1 MDRRQFFEWLGGATG
16 VVALG
21 GFVFVRAAYAR
32 GELRKKLT
40 NEAMKELIPKAH
52 QEVLSLPERAQQ
64 EISTWFHGPCLNSA
78 EFVYDICS
86 PAFAE
91 RLFACDTP
99 QLREECFVNAFNSK
113 VVSSE
118 EILARVRLIAKT
130 VGSELDQDWADACS
144 RISKQW
150 DIHLK
155 PHGTSVATDFAA
167 RMEPAIRRSL
177 DETVRQ
183 AKTVIPPT
191 NQGESLQTIGE
202 AVLLAMEVVRFP
214 SELVLP
220 MFLILALRP
229 FIGYVADLLT
239 GRTAGQIRQYQG
251 EISGRIAT
259 LGDRIGGEFYETI
272 KSQVVALHAWQEKAL
287 VQEAGAKAWETI
299 GWV

>member
-1 MDRRQFFEWLGGATG
+1 MDRRQFFEWLSGTTG
-16 VVALG
+16 IVALG
-21 GFVFVRAAYAR
+21 GFVFGRAAYAR
-32 GELRKKLT
+32 GELRKKFT
-40 NEAMKELIPKAH
+40 NEAMTELIPKAH

-86 PAFAE
+86 PAFTE
-91 RLFACDTP
+91 RLASCDTP
-99 QLREECFVNAFNSK
+99 HLREQCFVNAFHSK

-118 EILARVRLIAKT
+118 EILAQVRLIAKT
-130 VGSELDQDWADACS
+130 VGSELDRNWADACS

-150 DIHLK
+150 DINLK
-155 PHGTSVATDFAA
+155 PHGTSVAADFAA
-167 RMEPAIRRSL
+167 RMEPAIRQSL

-183 AKTVIPPT
+183 AKTATPPT
-191 NQGESLQTIGE
+191 NQSDSLLTIGE
-202 AVLLAMEVVRFP
+202 AVLLGMEVIWFP
-214 SELVLP
+214 SGIVSP
-220 MFLILALRP
+220 AFLILALRP
-229 FIGYVADLLT
+229 FISYVVDLLT

-287 VQEAGAKAWETI
+287 VQEAGAKALETI